1 MLHLRNRRILRNN
14 PAPREAADADA
25 PEAGDAE
32 QAVPRMRAARRA
44 APPKAPIGSTFKD
57 IKSATEALLV
67 TVPKFS
73 GDKDEDTYI
82 QWVEKYVLEANTL
95 RLGRPLTIAVFPRL
109 LTGSARLKYDSLATE
124 EKTNFALLTQA
135 LADKLRVNEGK
146 DKAMNELSQATIKS
160 SESVIKFAKRC
171 HENVYDAL
179 SKAQENSKR
188 SHDERHKVKEPKF
201 DIGDKVVIRN
211 NTAGKLMYQFSKPMT
226 VVSTTSS
233 TVTVRNHR
241 GKLETIHKNQA
252 NADLESLEKDIDR
265 DNETV
270 SEYTWTAPE
279 DGETLPDDNATGPED
294 SKTVPMDNARETDDT
309 QGQPEESELK
319 QWRRNGLSRTRSAS
333 TPATQRPPSMRLDI
347 LPNSA
352 VARFKPI
359 TLRRSRRLQNLP
371 VEVK

>member
-14 PAPREAADADA
+14 PAPREASDADA

-32 QAVPRMRAARRA
+32 QAVSRMRAARRA
-44 APPKAPIGSTFKD
+44 APPKAPIGSNFKD

-109 LTGSARLKYDSLATE
+109 LTGSARLKYDSLTTE
-124 EKTNFALLTQA
+124 EKTDFALLTQA
-135 LADKLRVNEGK
+135 LADKL
-146 DKAMNELSQATIKS
+146 
-160 SESVIKFAKRC
+160 RC

-279 DGETLPDDNATGPED
+279 DGETMPDDNATGPED
-294 SKTVPMDNARETDDT
+294 SKTVPMDNARETDGT

-319 QWRRNGLSRTRSAS
+319 QWRKEW
-333 TPATQRPPSMRLDI
+333 
-347 LPNSA
+347 
-352 VARFKPI
+352 FKPNKNSVNAGCVAP
-359 TLRRSRRLQNLP
+359 TKQ
-371 VEVK
+371 

>member
-1 MLHLRNRRILRNN
+1 
-14 PAPREAADADA
+14 
-25 PEAGDAE
+25 
-32 QAVPRMRAARRA
+32 
-44 APPKAPIGSTFKD
+44 
-57 IKSATEALLV
+57 
-67 TVPKFS
+67 
-73 GDKDEDTYI
+73 
-82 QWVEKYVLEANTL
+82 
-95 RLGRPLTIAVFPRL
+95 
-109 LTGSARLKYDSLATE
+109 
-124 EKTNFALLTQA
+124 
-135 LADKLRVNEGK
+135 
-146 DKAMNELSQATIKS
+146 
-160 SESVIKFAKRC
+160 
-171 HENVYDAL
+171 
-179 SKAQENSKR
+179 
-188 SHDERHKVKEPKF
+188 
-201 DIGDKVVIRN
+201 
-211 NTAGKLMYQFSKPMT
+211 MT

-241 GKLETIHKNQA
+241 GKLETIHKNRA
-252 NADLESLEKDIDR
+252 KKYAALESLEKDIDR

-333 TPATQRPPSMRLDI
+333 TPAAQRPPSNRLDI

>member
-14 PAPREAADADA
+14 PAPREASDADA

-32 QAVPRMRAARRA
+32 QAVSRMRAARRA
-44 APPKAPIGSTFKD
+44 APPKAPIGSNFKD

-109 LTGSARLKYDSLATE
+109 LTGSARLKYDSLTTE
-124 EKTNFALLTQA
+124 EKTDFALLTQA

-279 DGETLPDDNATGPED
+279 DGETMPDDNATGPED
-294 SKTVPMDNARETDDT
+294 SKTVPMDNARETDGT

-319 QWRRNGLSRTRSAS
+319 QWRKEW
-333 TPATQRPPSMRLDI
+333 
-347 LPNSA
+347 
-352 VARFKPI
+352 FKPNKNSVNAGCVAP
-359 TLRRSRRLQNLP
+359 TKQ
-371 VEVK
+371 

>member
-124 EKTNFALLTQA
+124 EKTDFALLTQA
-135 LADKLRVNEGK
+135 LADKLWVNEGK

-160 SESVIKFAKRC
+160 SESVIKFAKRV
-171 HENVYDAL
+171 E
-179 SKAQENSKR
+179 
-188 SHDERHKVKEPKF
+188 
-201 DIGDKVVIRN
+201 
-211 NTAGKLMYQFSKPMT
+211 
-226 VVSTTSS
+226 
-233 TVTVRNHR
+233 
-241 GKLETIHKNQA
+241 
-252 NADLESLEKDIDR
+252 
-265 DNETV
+265 
-270 SEYTWTAPE
+270 
-279 DGETLPDDNATGPED
+279 
-294 SKTVPMDNARETDDT
+294 
-309 QGQPEESELK
+309 
-319 QWRRNGLSRTRSAS
+319 
-333 TPATQRPPSMRLDI
+333 
-347 LPNSA
+347 
-352 VARFKPI
+352 
-359 TLRRSRRLQNLP
+359 NLP
-371 VEVK
+371 RL